1 MSLYLGDQKIQNIS
15 VGLQA
20 VGVDTTGLNS
30 ETTTSFNGIIKGE
43 NGKATTAVP
52 GTDYL
57 APDALNS
64 LGSLANKS
72 KVSESDLDDALKQT
86 IQNAGNIQLP
96 EGIVQNNIVN
106 TFTADGKITM
116 AEGYTPTNDGD
127 IANKKWV
134 EQQVKSAVP
143 AFSNGPL
150 LFEESGT
157 FNPASYNLTTGDQL
171 QVICI
176 GGGGGG
182 GGCNRY
188 NNSDYNIGKNA
199 GTVTTGDYGCGAP
212 GGSTSYSWNDGSET
226 RYGVGGYGGGGFL
239 KKATITLESAST
251 IPITIGQGGVGTTRA
266 SSRVASDGTDGGAT
280 SFGTY
285 LTAEGGGGGKVVT
298 LSEKLS
304 EGTDRGTPGASGTGS
319 SAGWTVKSYIEQTS
333 EPSNTHKGSGA
344 VFIWY

>member
-20 VGVDTTGLNS
+20 VGVDATGLNS

-57 APDALNS
+57 APDALNN
-64 LGSLANKS
+64 LGSLANKN

-116 AEGYTPTNDGD
+116 AEGYIPTNDGD

-134 EQQVKSAVP
+134 EQQVKSMVP
-143 AFSNGPL
+143 AFSNGPI
-150 LFEESGT
+150 LFESSGT
-157 FNPASYNLTTGDQL
+157 FKPTDYNLAVGDKI

-182 GGCNRY
+182 G
-188 NNSDYNIGKNA
+188 SA
-199 GTVTTGDYGCGAP
+199 GREASSSSAYEGNPGFDAGASTKVSGDYGCGGEGAYFSGSGAVVYGGN
-212 GGSTSYSWNDGSET
+212 GGS
-226 RYGVGGYGGGGFL
+226 GYL
-239 KKATITLESAST
+239 VKKQITLET
-251 IPITIGQGGVGTTRA
+251 LEDIIVTIGAGGIGGKSGTRSERFTN
-266 SSRVASDGTDGGAT
+266 STEGGST

-285 LTAEGGGGGKVVT
+285 LVAEGGKGVKPITVGMHYD
-298 LSEKLS
+298 
-304 EGTDRGTPGASGTGS
+304 GTKHGTNGAGGTGNIN
-319 SAGWTVKSYIEQTS
+319 GWTVKSYIEQNS
-333 EPSNTHKGSGA
+333 SGILRKGSGA

>member
-15 VGLQA
+15 VGLQS
-20 VGVDTTGLNS
+20 VGVDITGLNS

-57 APDALNS
+57 APDALNN
-64 LGSLANKS
+64 LGSLANKN

-127 IANKKWV
+127 VANKKWV

-143 AFSNGPL
+143 AFSNGPI

-157 FNPASYNLTTGDQL
+157 FNPADYNLTTGDQL

-182 GGCNRY
+182 GGSNY
-188 NNSDYNIGKNA
+188 FNSSNFKIGSNA
-199 GTVTTGDYGCGAP
+199 GTTTEGDYGCGGP
-212 GGSTSYSWNDGSET
+212 GGITSHSWNDGSET
-226 RYGVGGYGGGGFL
+226 RYGEGGYGGGGFL

-251 IPITIGQGGVGTTRA
+251 IAVTIGQGGIGTKTPKG
-266 SSRVASDGTDGGAT
+266 SASDGTDGGAT

-285 LTAEGGGGGKVVT
+285 LTAEGGGGGKAVT
-298 LSEKLS
+298 LSDKLS

-319 SAGWTVKSYIEQTS
+319 SAGWTIKSYIEQTS
-333 EPSNTHKGSGA
+333 EPSVTHKGSGA

>member
-1 MSLYLGDQKIQNIS
+1 MSLYLGKEKIQNIS
-15 VGLQA
+15 VGAQA
-20 VGVDTTGLNS
+20 VGVDVTGLNS

-43 NGKATTAVP
+43 NGKTTTAIP

-57 APDALNS
+57 APDALNN

-86 IQNAGNIQLP
+86 IQDAGNIQLP

-116 AEGYTPTNDGD
+116 AEEYTPTNDGD
-127 IANKKWV
+127 ITNKKWV
-134 EQQVKSAVP
+134 EQQVKSVVP
-143 AFSNGPL
+143 AFSNGPI

-157 FNPASYNLTTGDQL
+157 FKPTDYNLAIGDQI

-182 GGCNRY
+182 GSAGREVSSSSKYQGNPG
-188 NNSDYNIGKNA
+188 SNA
-199 GTVTTGDYGCGAP
+199 GGSAGGDYGCGGKGASYSDSAATVYGGD
-212 GGSTSYSWNDGSET
+212 GGS
-226 RYGVGGYGGGGFL
+226 GYL
-239 KKATITLESAST
+239 VKKQITLET
-251 IPITIGQGGVGTTRA
+251 LENIIVTIGAGGIGGKSGTRWDHFTD
-266 SSRVASDGTDGGAT
+266 STDGGST

-285 LTAEGGGGGKVVT
+285 LVAEGGKGVKPTTINHGATITSKY
-298 LSEKLS
+298 
-304 EGTDRGTPGASGTGS
+304 GTDGAGGTGS
-319 SAGWTVKSYIEQTS
+319 TKGWTVKSYIEQDS
-333 EPSNTHKGSGA
+333 SGILHKGSGA

>member
-15 VGLQA
+15 VGLQNA
-20 VGVDTTGLNS
+20 GLDITGLNS

-86 IQNAGNIQLP
+86 IQDAGNITLP

-116 AEGYTPTNDGD
+116 AEGYTPSADGD
-127 IANKKWV
+127 VANKKWV

-143 AFSNGPL
+143 TFSNGPI
-150 LFEESGT
+150 LFESSGT
-157 FNPASYNLTTGDQL
+157 FNPTTYNLTTGDQI

-176 GGGGGG
+176 GGGAGG
-182 GGCNRY
+182 Y
-188 NNSDYNIGKNA
+188 A
-199 GTVTTGDYGCGAP
+199 GTAAGGSSRGGDYGCG
-212 GGSTSYSWNDGSET
+212 GNGKDRYS
-226 RYGVGGYGGGGFL
+226 RYEENSRIIYYYGATGGGGSGYL
-239 KKATITLESAST
+239 TKKLVTLDST
-251 IPITIGQGGVGTTRA
+251 SSIPITIGAGGNR
-266 SSRVASDGTDGGAT
+266 SQNGGST
-280 SFGTY
+280 SFGGY
-285 LTAEGGGGGKVVT
+285 LIAEGGKTGTNNDGRGHGESENAKNGKGGAGGHPG
-298 LSEKLS
+298 SESL
-304 EGTDRGTPGASGTGS
+304 GG
-319 SAGWTVKSYIEQTS
+319 AGWTVKSYIVQDTS
-333 EPSNTHKGSGA
+333 GSLHKGSGA

>member
-1 MSLYLGDQKIQNIS
+1 MSLYLGKEKIQNIS
-15 VGLQA
+15 VGVQA
-20 VGVDTTGLNS
+20 VGVDVTGLNS

-57 APDALNS
+57 TPDALNN
-64 LGSLANKS
+64 LGSLASKS

-86 IQNAGNIQLP
+86 IQKAGNIQLP

-143 AFSNGPL
+143 AFSNGPI

-157 FNPASYNLTTGDQL
+157 FNPANYNLAVGDQI

-176 GGGGGG
+176 GGGGAAGSPGTVAGAGG
-182 GGCNRY
+182 GE
-188 NNSDYNIGKNA
+188 
-199 GTVTTGDYGCGAP
+199 GDYGCP
-212 GGSTSYSWNDGSET
+212 GTGITKTYEWNDGTS
-226 RYGVGGYGGGGFL
+226 RCYYSGGRGGSGYL
-239 KKATITLESAST
+239 VKKIITLENISSIT
-251 IPITIGQGGVGTTRA
+251 ITIGQGANNLNGA
-266 SSRVASDGTDGGAT
+266 GGST
-280 SFGTY
+280 SFGSY
-285 LTAEGGGGGKVVT
+285 VIAEGGKGGGDT
-298 LSEKLS
+298 TFRSSSSHTE
-304 EGTDRGTPGASGTGS
+304 DRTYSGTIG
-319 SAGWTVKSYIEQTS
+319 AGGTGTINGWHVESYITQNEIGS
-333 EPSNTHKGSGA
+333 LKKGSGA

>member
-1 MSLYLGDQKIQNIS
+1 MSLYLGKEKIQNIS
-15 VGLQA
+15 VGLQN
-20 VGVDTTGLNS
+20 VGIDVTGLNS

-43 NGKATTAVP
+43 NGKTTTAVP

-86 IQNAGNIQLP
+86 IQDAGNIQLP

-116 AEGYTPTNDGD
+116 AEGYAPSADGD
-127 IANKKWV
+127 LANKKWV

-150 LFEESGT
+150 LFEKSGT
-157 FNPASYNLTTGDQL
+157 FNPADYNLAIGDQI

-182 GGCNRY
+182 GSAGREVSSSSKYGGNPG
-188 NNSDYNIGKNA
+188 SNA
-199 GTVTTGDYGCGAP
+199 GTSTTVSGDYGCGGEGAYYSDSAATVHGGN
-212 GGSTSYSWNDGSET
+212 GGS
-226 RYGVGGYGGGGFL
+226 GYL
-239 KKATITLESAST
+239 VKKQITLET
-251 IPITIGQGGVGTTRA
+251 LENIIVTIGAGGIGGESGTRSEHFTN
-266 SSRVASDGTDGGAT
+266 STNGGST

-285 LTAEGGGGGKVVT
+285 LVAEGGKGVKSYTVGR
-298 LSEKLS
+298 EAD
-304 EGTDRGTPGASGTGS
+304 GTYHGTNGAGGTGS
-319 SAGWTVKSYIEQTS
+319 INGWTVKSYIEQDS
-333 EPSNTHKGSGA
+333 SGILRKGSGA

>member
-20 VGVDTTGLNS
+20 VGVDTTSLNS

-127 IANKKWV
+127 VANKKWV

-143 AFSNGPL
+143 AFSNGPI

-157 FNPASYNLTTGDQL
+157 FNPADYNLAVGDKI

-176 GGGGGG
+176 GGGGAGG
-182 GGCNRY
+182 GSG
-188 NNSDYNIGKNA
+188 NSSSYDYGNDA
-199 GTVTTGDYGCGAP
+199 GTLTQGDYGT
-212 GGSTSYSWNDGSET
+212 GGTGGRYTGSSNT
-226 RYGVGGYGGGGFL
+226 YGSGGYGGSGYL
-239 KKATITLESAST
+239 TKITHTLDSLEPIA
-251 IPITIGQGGVGTTRA
+251 ITIGAGGVGTKSTGG
-266 SSRVASDGTDGGAT
+266 SGGTT
-280 SFGTY
+280 SFGSILSADGGKGGTKGGGY
-285 LTAEGGGGGKVVT
+285 YAEGYGDTWTVT
-298 LSEKLS
+298 YGSN
-304 EGTDRGTPGASGTGS
+304 GAGGTGTN
-319 SAGWTVKSYIEQTS
+319 AGWTVKSYIEQDTS
-333 EPSNTHKGSGA
+333 GNLHKGTGA